1 MLLLSLSLIL
11 AITAGLGRQLTVFG
25 KFEKGLWLFSNWY
38 WLRILLTSI
47 SIILAF
53 VGYNYVQSNI
63 GLVVVIIVVLLNAF
77 SYFFE
82 MPFFFPEVKQVKRIP
97 ATQVNISG
105 DTKIIGV
112 TVEPKSVA
120 YPINE
125 IVMPRH
131 IVHDRIEE
139 TKVLISYCALC
150 RSALAFKA
158 EVDNQELYFKVAGV
172 WRRNMIIIDSQSRS
186 LWQQATGECIF
197 GKHKGKQLELLSGEN
212 TSWES
217 WEEKHP
223 QSEYASQFTEAR
235 AGLMSREKMLA
246 ALKTVSSKVGVP
258 GFTDLKGLPKRE
270 TVFGIT
276 IEGVSKA
283 YPLSEL
289 KPGARFS
296 DSVGEIE
303 LELFYDG
310 KGEYLSASES
320 STKKSINVEKHW
332 WLGWKEF
339 HPNTKIWRNE
349 TRNDT

>member
-1 MLLLSLSLIL
+1 
-11 AITAGLGRQLTVFG
+11 
-25 KFEKGLWLFSNWY
+25 
-38 WLRILLTSI
+38 
-47 SIILAF
+47 
-53 VGYNYVQSNI
+53 
-63 GLVVVIIVVLLNAF
+63 
-77 SYFFE
+77 
-82 MPFFFPEVKQVKRIP
+82 
-97 ATQVNISG
+97 
-105 DTKIIGV
+105 
-112 TVEPKSVA
+112 
-120 YPINE
+120 
-125 IVMPRH
+125 
-131 IVHDRIEE
+131 
-139 TKVLISYCALC
+139 
-150 RSALAFKA
+150 
-158 EVDNQELYFKVAGV
+158 
-172 WRRNMIIIDSQSRS
+172 
-186 LWQQATGECIF
+186 
-197 GKHKGKQLELLSGEN
+197 
-212 TSWES
+212 
-217 WEEKHP
+217 
-223 QSEYASQFTEAR
+223 
-235 AGLMSREKMLA
+235 MSREKMLA